1 MVPIDDLR
9 SHTLSKIRNIRWR
22 IHTETTASKFRTFIG
37 VFSLFKSGCLSAN
50 IKLIIHKT
58 LLRSTMTYVCP
69 PGKLQQTHLRQ
80 GQHFQNEFLHTIR
93 IFRGTG
99 SQFACDFYSSDGFIT
114 KLARNKQKSYKI
126 TRINTFATCRMTSL
140 NTESLNL
147 AAVKLTTVN

>member
-1 MVPIDDLR
+1 MIYAVTHLAKSEILDGGYTQKRLPVSLEHLLV
-9 SHTLSKIRNIRWR
+9 S
-22 IHTETTASKFRTFIG
+22 
-37 VFSLFKSGCLSAN
+37 FSLFKSGCLSAN